1 MNWPWRKRREKDLER
16 ELGSHLELE
25 TEEQQDT
32 GLSSEEARYAA
43 RRAFGNAGLVR
54 DEVRDLWTWARADAL
69 AKDLRYSVRSIRK
82 NPGFAATAILT
93 LALGIGA
100 NTAIFSIMDAVLLR
114 PLPYPRPDRLIR
126 IWQSEPKMSARR
138 LGTAPPEFVAYR
150 DRTRMFSSLAGYQE
164 ASFDVTNENHPEH
177 IPACQATASLFPTLG
192 VSALIGRVFTAQEES
207 IGAGKVVVLSHRY
220 WKNRYNGDPGVLGRT
235 IRLNEQPYEVIGV
248 MPEGFAFP
256 ATKATPGEPSALWTP
271 LWFTKDELL
280 DWASSFDTSIVARLR
295 DDASLS
301 LAREDVQRVAKQF
314 QREHPDIYSGNVV
327 LDATAEHWS
336 PDLGE
341 RIRTVL
347 FMLCGA
353 VGFVLLIACA
363 NVANLLLARAGARQR
378 EISIRHALG
387 ASASRLMR
395 QVFSETAVLAFIG
408 GGAGCALAYALIRII
423 ETLWM
428 NDVNLAAVS
437 VDWRVLLFT
446 LGLSAVTCLLC
457 GLAPAWTA
465 RKPDINDALIRTAR
479 QSGPSLGQRRLA
491 RSLILAEI
499 ACSVVLL
506 VGSGLLFRSFV
517 HVLQIPLGFDPEHTL
532 IVRTELNRQRYGSA
546 ERRHEVEGSI
556 AGRLSSLPGVE
567 AVAVTSHVPLADE
580 RQIGFLIDGAPPD
593 EFHWAD
599 NALVSGDYFRVMRIP
614 LLRGRSFTD
623 RDAPHS
629 PLAAV
634 INESMARE
642 YWHDDDPV
650 GKGFKWGGRHLTVI
664 GVAGD
669 IHAEALDK
677 PIGPAIY
684 NSLYQVES
692 GATTSG
698 VFVLRMRGGNDP
710 MRLAAAAQNE
720 IWSVDHA
727 LPILGFSTLHQV
739 VSASLATRR
748 ASLSLAADFALLALV
763 LSLIGV
769 YGVLSHSV
777 TQRTREMGLRMAMGA
792 RPIENI
798 KLVMGE
804 GARLTVWGIV
814 VGLGAAGIASASVS
828 KLLFGVR
835 TLDPISYF
843 AGAALLLAVSLAASY
858 LPARRASRVDPM
870 TALREE

>member
-1 MNWPWRKRREKDLER
+1 MHWPWRKRREEDLER
-16 ELGSHLELE
+16 ELRSHLELE
-25 TEEQQDT
+25 AEEQRGA
-32 GLSSEEARYAA
+32 GLEVDEARYAA

-54 DEVRDLWTWARADAL
+54 DQVREVWAWTSADAF
-69 AKDLRYSVRSIRK
+69 AKDLLYSLRSIRK
-82 NPGFAATAILT
+82 NPGFTATAVLT

-100 NTAIFSIMDAVLLR
+100 NTAVFSIMDAVLLH
-114 PLPYPRPDRLIR
+114 PLSYPRPDRLIR

-150 DRTRMFSSLAGYQE
+150 ERTRVFSSLAGYQK

-177 IPACQATASLFPTLG
+177 IPACQATASLFFTLG
-192 VSALIGRVFTAQEES
+192 VSPLIGRVFTAQEES
-207 IGAGKVVVLSHRY
+207 IGARKVVVLSYRY
-220 WKNRYNGDPGVLGRT
+220 WKARYNGDPGVLGRT
-235 IRLNEQPYEVIGV
+235 IRLNEQPYEIIGV
-248 MPEGFAFP
+248 MPEGFTFP
-256 ATKATPGEPSALWTP
+256 STKATPGEPPALWTP
-271 LWFTKDELL
+271 LWFTNDELL

-301 LAREDVQRVAKQF
+301 EAREDVQRVAKQF
-314 QREHPDIYSGNVV
+314 QREHPDVYSGNVV

-336 PDLGE
+336 GDLGE

-378 EISIRHALG
+378 EISIRRALG
-387 ASASRLMR
+387 ASTTRLMR

-408 GGAGCALAYALIRII
+408 GAAGCALAYALIRVI
-423 ETLWM
+423 ETLWTK
-428 NDVNLAAVS
+428 DVNLAAVS
-437 VDWRVLLFT
+437 VEWRVLLFT

-457 GLAPAWTA
+457 GLVPAWAA
-465 RKPDINDALIRTAR
+465 RKLDVNDALIRTAR

-491 RSLILAEI
+491 RALILAEI
-499 ACSVVLL
+499 ASSVVLL

-517 HVLQIPLGFDPEHTL
+517 HVLQSPLGFDPDHTL
-532 IVRTELNRQRYGSA
+532 IVRTEFNRQRYASA
-546 ERRHEVEGSI
+546 ERRHEVERSI
-556 AGRLSSLPGVE
+556 ASRLSALSGVE

-580 RQIGFLIDGAPPD
+580 RQIGFLIDGSPPD

-599 NALVSGDYFRVMRIP
+599 NALVSSDYFRVMRIP

-623 RDAPHS
+623 RDTPQS
-629 PLAAV
+629 PLTAV
-634 INESMARE
+634 VNESMARE
-642 YWHDDDPV
+642 YWPREDPV

-664 GVAGD
+664 GVAAD
-669 IHAEALDK
+669 IHVEALDK

-684 NSLYQVES
+684 NSIYQIES

-698 VFVLRMRGGNDP
+698 VFVVRMRGENEP
-710 MRLAAAAQNE
+710 MRLAGAAQNE
-720 IWSVDHA
+720 IWSVDHS

-739 VSASLATRR
+739 VSASLAMRR
-748 ASLSLAADFALLALV
+748 ASLSLAADFALLALI
-763 LSLIGV
+763 LSLIGI

-792 RPIENI
+792 RPIENM
-798 KLVMGE
+798 KLVLRD
-804 GARLTVWGIV
+804 GAQLTILGILA
-814 VGLGAAGIASASVS
+814 GLGAAAIASASVS

-835 TLDPISYF
+835 ALDPISYL
-843 AGAALLLAVSLAASY
+843 AGAAILLTVSLGASY

-870 TALREE
+870 TALRDE